1 MMYSCHGLM
10 LARQMCACVAE
21 GARAHGLPHLVI
33 FSLSTILSALPSLP
47 SYPQFLGR
55 LFGREARGES
65 RDATNLGAR
74 WLRGVRHNP
83 VSPVHHSLTV
93 FGDHSRT
100 LAS

>member
-47 SYPQFLGR
+47 AISRGGC
-55 LFGREARGES
+55 GREGGES

>member
-21 GARAHGLPHLVI
+21 GARAHGLPHLVS
-33 FSLSTILSALPSLP
+33 FSLSILSALPTRNSL
-47 SYPQFLGR
+47 R
-55 LFGREARGES
+55 REKQRE
-65 RDATNLGAR
+65 REDATKHGAR